1 MSALAAAP
9 PRSAVAT
16 SYRRTLVLAAVLG
29 LVAFVVLTVL
39 GHPTV
44 GGLVCAGLALGAWNS
59 RRVQESYPQV
69 TADGVLDRRAMS
81 TASFRRLGAVTFVV
95 VLLAVAFHPVGWS
108 SALGLA
114 AFQVL
119 LVANTAGPLLR
130 EVRRG

>member
-1 MSALAAAP
+1 MSALPAAP
-9 PRSAVAT
+9 PRSPLAS
-16 SYRRTLVLAAVLG
+16 SYRRTLILAAALG
-29 LVAFVVLTVL
+29 LAVLVVLSL
-39 GHPTV
+39 MGHPTV

-59 RRVQESYPQV
+59 YRVQESYPRV
-69 TADGVLDRRAMS
+69 LADGILDRRALSS
-81 TASFRRLGAVTFVV
+81 TSFRRLAAVTFVV

-108 SALGLA
+108 SVVGLA